1 MSHGGQGGQWSRRRF
16 ALALP
21 LLGALPWATRAAH
34 ATHADAPSGP
44 QRVRRVL
51 LGTQVD
57 IVTDGLPAADL
68 LAATEK
74 ALAQM
79 QHLEGMLSRYHA
91 ASVVRRIA
99 AQAGRAPV
107 PVSAQ
112 VMQVL
117 QSAQRVAHESAGAF
131 DPTVGALV
139 DTATGWHFEPG
150 QENAPTAAEIAQA
163 LPRVG
168 VRDLHLDVR
177 AGTAYLARPGMALD
191 LGGIA
196 KLPILQAGL
205 EVLQREG
212 VDHALINGGGDVLVR
227 GQLQGRPWRIGVRDP
242 RQPQQ
247 LIGVIHAQGTGIVAS
262 SGDYERGFTRAGRR
276 LHHVLDPRTGW
287 PTRGIHGVAL
297 WSAEG
302 DVQAVNGWGTA
313 LMVQGMGAV
322 PAWSAQHPRIAV
334 LAGGADGALWQS
346 PSMALALHQGQPS

>member
-1 MSHGGQGGQWSRRRF
+1 MSHVGQGGQWSRRRF
-16 ALALP
+16 ALVLP
-21 LLGALPWATRAAH
+21 LLGALPWAAGAAN
-34 ATHADAPSGP
+34 ATHPADTLGP
-44 QRVRRVL
+44 QRISRTL
-51 LGTQVD
+51 LGTRVD
-57 IVTDGLPAADL
+57 VITDGLPAADL
-68 LAATEK
+68 QAASEK
-74 ALAQM
+74 ALAHM
-79 QHLEGMLSRYHA
+79 QHLEGLLSRYND
-91 ASVVRRIA
+91 ASIVRRIT

-117 QSAQRVAHESAGAF
+117 QNAQRVARESAGAF

-139 DTATGWHFEPG
+139 DTAAGWHFEPG
-150 QENAPTAAEIAQA
+150 QENAPTAADIAQA

-168 VRDLHLDVR
+168 MRDLHLDVA

-196 KLPILQAGL
+196 KLPILQAAL

-212 VDHALINGGGDVLVR
+212 VHNALINGGGDVLVR

-247 LIGVIHAQGTGIVAS
+247 LIGVINAQGTGIVAS
-262 SGDYERGFTRAGRR
+262 SGDYERGFMRSGRR
-276 LHHVLDPRTGW
+276 LHHVLDPHTGW
-287 PTRGIHGVAL
+287 PTSGVHGVAL
-297 WSAEG
+297 WCREG

-322 PAWSAQHPRIAV
+322 PAWSAQHRSVAV
-334 LAGGADGALWQS
+334 LAAGTDGALWQS
-346 PSMALALHQGQPS
+346 PSMALALHKG